1 MSIVIPRKYFSDK
14 VIEAKLEE
22 CYGKIKEITDFF
34 DGYKFN
40 RENIAKF
47 LIEAEGMEGKEASI
61 KEATAVLEN
70 KKLEGKQTLEQVKYW
85 TDKIDKW
92 EAIKNTTEDV
102 VIDDIDEIESL

>member
-1 MSIVIPRKYFSDK
+1 MSIVIARKYFSEK

-47 LIEAEGMEGKEASI
+47 LIE
-61 KEATAVLEN
+61 
-70 KKLEGKQTLEQVKYW
+70 
-85 TDKIDKW
+85 
-92 EAIKNTTEDV
+92 TE
-102 VIDDIDEIESL
+102 